1 MDQKNKNKIHKELL
15 GFVKSKGYSITNEVE
30 TEAGQLSQVLESQDL
45 SDITE
50 VVKWLEEKRRNYSV
64 KVDEVGIKDLDHW
77 QAHSDT
83 GNIGHKSGKF
93 FNIIGIRVQGAKG
106 REVLSWTQPIIK
118 QNECGILGIL
128 QKRINGVMH
137 YLLYAK
143 SEPGSVINP
152 QLSPTLQATAS
163 NLGRAHGGAKPLFA
177 EYFEEGGRGKVVV
190 SVEQVEDPSRFYLKT
205 NRCMIVEVPE
215 DEPIEAPEDFIWLTL
230 PQIKKL
236 LKIDNAINALA
247 RAVFGSI

>member
-15 GFVKSKGYSITNEVE
+15 EFIENKGHSITKEVE
-30 TEAGQLSQVLESQDL
+30 MEAGQLSQVLESRDL

-50 VVKWLEEKRRNYSV
+50 VIKWLDEKRKNYSV
-64 KVDEVGIKDLDHW
+64 KVDEIGIKELDHW
-77 QAHSDT
+77 QTHPDT

-106 REVLSWTQPIIK
+106 REVLSWNQPIIK

-163 NLGRAHGGAKPLFA
+163 NLNRAHGGAKPLFA
-177 EYFEEGGRGKVVV
+177 EYFEDGGRGNVVV

-205 NRCMIVEVPE
+205 NRCMIVEVIE
-215 DEPIEAPEDFIWLTL
+215 DEPIEVPEDFIWLTL

-236 LKIDNAINALA
+236 LKIDNVINALA